1 MVFYFIVNYQNT
13 YFILHKNYKIVFYPK
28 IIKIIYMR
36 IIGIDPGTA
45 IVGYGVVDYNDNEIN
60 LVASGSVQTPK
71 NVSDA
76 QRLAEI
82 SGDLTE
88 IINRYSPDIASV
100 EKLFFFKNQKTV
112 ISVAQSRGVI
122 LSVLAKNQ
130 IPVYEYT
137 PMQIKLS
144 VTGYGKATKDD
155 VAEMVRKMIN
165 YDYFPKLDDTAD
177 AIAMAVCHIRTCG
190 G

>member
-1 MVFYFIVNYQNT
+1 
-13 YFILHKNYKIVFYPK
+13 
-28 IIKIIYMR
+28 MR

-45 IVGYGVVDYNDNEIN
+45 IVGYGIVDYNGNAST
-60 LVASGSVQTPK
+60 LVASGSVQTDK
-71 NVSDA
+71 NLSDA
-76 QRLAEI
+76 ERLAEI
-82 SGDLTE
+82 SDDMENLIE
-88 IINRYSPDIASV
+88 QYSPDVASV
-100 EKLFFFKNQKTV
+100 EKIFFFKNQKTV

-122 LSVLAKNQ
+122 LSVLAKSK

-144 VTGYGKATKDD
+144 VTGYGKAAKDD
-155 VAEMVRKMIN
+155 VAEMVKKMIK
-165 YDYFPKLDDTAD
+165 YDFFPKLDDTAD